1 MTADASRGR
10 LKAALDASSAILL
23 YKTGLFEITARCYG
37 ITMAASAYG
46 EITRKDYPGSAD
58 FSSWAA
64 LRVFEIL
71 DPRGGECE
79 DVFPAGLGPGESGSM
94 RLYLEGC
101 ADFVILDDRG
111 GAAEC
116 RRRAIPFVNAL
127 LVPRL
132 LHFYGDLDEPA
143 SIGKFNELSRLGRY
157 SGRVITLARE
167 FGRGELERFL

>member
-1 MTADASRGR
+1 MTADPARGR

-23 YKTGLFEITARCYG
+23 FKTGLFEVTARRYG
-37 ITMAASAYG
+37 IIMAASAYA
-46 EITRKDYPGSAD
+46 EITRGDYPGSVD
-58 FSSWAA
+58 FSSLAA

-79 DVFPAGLGPGESGSM
+79 DVFPAGLGPGETGSM
-94 RLYLEGC
+94 SLYLEAR

-116 RRRAIPFVNAL
+116 RRRGIPFVNAL

-143 SIGKFNELSRLGRY
+143 SAVKFNELSTLGRY
-157 SGRVITLARE
+157 SGRVVTRARG
-167 FGRGELERFL
+167 FGRGELARFL